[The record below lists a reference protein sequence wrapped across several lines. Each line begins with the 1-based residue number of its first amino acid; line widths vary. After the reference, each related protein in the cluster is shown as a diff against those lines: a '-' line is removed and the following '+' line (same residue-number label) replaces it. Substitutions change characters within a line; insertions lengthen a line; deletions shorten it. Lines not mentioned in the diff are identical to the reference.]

1 MLAGKPPHSKRVSSA
16 GGPARG
22 SDTARLD
29 RGLASLC
36 ALQFHQMPWSM
47 EALLPADLPPT
58 SVATRGRLQGAETHS
73 VPVPPPP
80 EPLTHL
86 QNL

>member
-58 SVATRGRLQGAETHS
+58 SVATRVAFKALKHTVCRSHL
-73 VPVPPPP
+73 
-80 EPLTHL
+80 L